1 MCKGIHNESGLGV
14 CTVIPVVSRCGLQF
28 SIHSNISNKHFN
40 IKAQESRNN
49 NENTSEIKHIT
60 MN

>member
-1 MCKGIHNESGLGV
+1 MCKGIHNESGSGV
-14 CTVIPVVSRCGLQF
+14 STVIAVVSRCALQF
-28 SIHSNISNKHFN
+28 LIHSNIPTKQFN
-40 IKAQESRNN
+40 IKAQESKNN